1 MKKNKDKF
9 KLILS
14 GLTIGIVNGF
24 FGGGGGMICVP
35 LLEKI
40 LTQKRNRGTTKRCIE
55 VVWTLYFWI
64 LPIIMVDRKVYKILF
79 KNI

>member
-1 MKKNKDKF
+1 MKKIKDKF

-40 LTQKRNRGTTKRCIE
+40 LKKH
-55 VVWTLYFWI
+55 
-64 LPIIMVDRKVYKILF
+64 MVIFYIYL
-79 KNI
+79 N